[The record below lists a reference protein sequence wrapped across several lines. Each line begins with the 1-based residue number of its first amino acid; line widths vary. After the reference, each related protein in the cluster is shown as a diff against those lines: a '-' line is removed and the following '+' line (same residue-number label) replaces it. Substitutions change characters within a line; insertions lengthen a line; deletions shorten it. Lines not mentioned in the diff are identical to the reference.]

1 MGESA
6 NSQVSEKV
14 IVGIVSAIIVAA
26 LTYFGRSFLLP
37 FLDNAWV
44 SVWTVVK
51 TTSACFFLGTVASPA
66 WLFCILISASV
77 VLLIIAANKI
87 RREVKIDE
95 PSWINNYTAD
105 NVFGIKWRW
114 RYTSGRL
121 NDPCAYC
128 PIDDT
133 ILVYR
138 REFDGGSMFI
148 GGSHAITLHCD
159 TCGRQ
164 FAPFDGNDTHLVEK
178 VMRQTDRK
186 IRTNEWKQVVAAA

>member
-1 MGESA
+1 MSESA
-6 NSQVSEKV
+6 KSQISEKV
-14 IVGIVSAIIVAA
+14 MVGVVSTVIIAGLA
-26 LTYFGRSFLLP
+26 YLGRSFLLP
-37 FLDNAWV
+37 FLDKTWV
-44 SVWTVVK
+44 SVWTVAK
-51 TTSACFFLGTVASPA
+51 KSSAWFFWGTVESPA

-77 VLLIIAANKI
+77 VLLIVVASKI

-105 NVFGIKWRW
+105 NFFGIKWRW

-128 PIDDT
+128 PTDDT

-138 REFDGGSMFI
+138 REFDRASMFI

-164 FAPFDGNDTHLVEK
+164 FCPFDGNDTHLIEK
-178 VMRQTDRK
+178 VMRQIDRK
-186 IRTNEWKQVVAAA
+186 IRTNEWKQAVAAA